1 MRTANTFGIQFIIRN
16 DKLKNGKSPIYAR
29 ITINGE
35 ITHFALKQWID
46 PNNWDARKGS
56 GKGKAESTKSVNL

>member
-35 ITHFALKQWID
+35 ITHFALKQ
-46 PNNWDARKGS
+46 
-56 GKGKAESTKSVNL
+56 